1 MVIIIQS
8 NGANYLFYCLLK
20 KKIVLEILHDNAQY
34 THYIY
39 SVKAPSKIYA
49 RERKNCFPWVRSLL
63 PPL

>member
-8 NGANYLFYCLLK
+8 NGANYLFYCLL